1 MGRASWKGSF
11 VSVAVRRR
19 LRFSRRGAW
28 ATWSRSSVVPRS
40 LVGYGVRVHCG
51 KEFTGLVVEPEHIGY
66 KLGALALTKE
76 IGSGIH
82 RFNRS
87 AQKRKKADE
96 LLRQRK
102 ARKQKKSAGGKKK
115 PLKKKSAG
123 GKKR

>member
-1 MGRASWKGSF
+1 
-11 VSVAVRRR
+11 
-19 LRFSRRGAW
+19 
-28 ATWSRSSVVPRS
+28 
-40 LVGYGVRVHCG
+40 LVGYGVRIHCG
-51 KEFTGLVVEPEHIGY
+51 KEFAGLVVEPEHVGY

-102 ARKQKKSAGGKKK
+102 ARKQKKSTGGKKGVG
-115 PLKKKSAG
+115 KKKSTASK
-123 GKKR
+123 KKR